1 MSSQSISKSRYRSKS
16 VQSPSQS
23 ISKSRCRSKSVPSR
37 SANNNILNI
46 HLLGIGTYGCVISN
60 PINNKNFIIDEY
72 IPYCDIDK
80 NDIGKIYIKKDEIN
94 EDKES
99 FYKEL
104 YILLK
109 IKKIDPLNY
118 FTVKLKAAS
127 KFNGNIIAHQ
137 KELLTSLNVCN
148 NTIFNHTFFQ
158 IILENGGVNLNVLK
172 NIPYKKFLKF
182 FKNFLQGMIKLYE
195 NKLVHSDIKADNIL
209 INKTKINLID
219 FGTAISAS
227 VLYNDDEEW
236 RLSAYYC
243 VYPPEFYIA
252 SILLKYKNNI
262 STQLNN
268 ILNIMNRKRYFD
280 KMNIPKI
287 TKNLYYSGIKKFIKD
302 IKSRN
307 LTNYNDVF
315 TEKIALQS
323 DIYSLAHIILKFYHI
338 IHDMTEQENIF
349 LRDLYIKCL
358 NANPYDRINI
368 YSLYTL
374 VNNEYNIKNY
384 NNKYI

>member
-1 MSSQSISKSRYRSKS
+1 MSISIRSKS
-16 VQSPSQS
+16 VSSPFQPIT
-23 ISKSRCRSKSVPSR
+23 ISKSKSKSRSRSKSVPSR
-37 SANNNILNI
+37 FTNNILNI
-46 HLLGIGTYGCVISN
+46 NLLGIGTYGCVISN
-60 PINNKNFIIDEY
+60 PINNKNFIIEEY
-72 IPYCDIDK
+72 VPYCDINI
-80 NDIGKIYIKKDEIN
+80 NDIGKIYIKKDETN

-127 KFNGNIIAHQ
+127 KFYGNIIAHEE
-137 KELLTSLNVCN
+137 ELLTSLNVCN
-148 NTIFNHTFFQ
+148 NSIINHTFFQ
-158 IILENGGVNLNVLK
+158 IILENGGINLNVLK

-182 FKNFLQGMIKLYE
+182 FKNFLQGMIKLNE

-227 VLYNDDEEW
+227 VLYNDEEEW

-243 VYPPEFYIA
+243 IYPPEFYIA

-262 STQLNN
+262 STQLDN
-268 ILNIMNRKRYFD
+268 ILKIMNRKRYFD
-280 KMNIPKI
+280 KMNIPKV
-287 TKNLYYSGIKKFIKD
+287 TKNLYYSGIQKFIKD
-302 IKSRN
+302 IKSRK

-338 IHDMTEQENIF
+338 IYDMTEQENIF
-349 LRDLYIKCL
+349 IRDLYIKCL

-374 VNNEYNIKNY
+374 VNNEYNIKSY

>member
-1 MSSQSISKSRYRSKS
+1 MSCHPKSRYRSKS
-16 VQSPSQS
+16 VQLPSQS
-23 ISKSRCRSKSVPSR
+23 ISKYRYRSKSVPSR
-37 SANNNILNI
+37 FANNNILNI
-46 HLLGIGTYGCVISN
+46 NLLGIGTYGCVISN
-60 PINNKNFIIDEY
+60 PINNINFIIEEY
-72 IPYCDIDK
+72 IPYYDIDN
-80 NDIGKIYIKKDEIN
+80 NDIGKIYIKKDSIN
-94 EDKES
+94 EDEES

-118 FTVKLKAAS
+118 FTVKLKAAT
-127 KFNGNIIAHQ
+127 KFYGNIIAHEKQ
-137 KELLTSLNVCN
+137 LLTYLNVN
-148 NTIFNHTFFQ
+148 NNSIINYTFFQ
-158 IILENGGVNLNVLK
+158 IIQENGGVNLNVLK
-172 NIPYKKFLKF
+172 NISYKKFLKF

-209 INKTKINLID
+209 INKNKINLID

-262 STQLNN
+262 SSQLDN
-268 ILNIMNRKRYFD
+268 IIKIMNRKRYFD
-280 KMNIPKI
+280 KMNIPKV

-302 IKSRN
+302 IKTRK

-349 LRDLYIKCL
+349 VRDLYIKCL

>member
-23 ISKSRCRSKSVPSR
+23 ISKSRYRSKSVPSR
-37 SANNNILNI
+37 FANNNILNI
-46 HLLGIGTYGCVISN
+46 NLLGIGTYGCVISN
-60 PINNKNFIIDEY
+60 PINNINFIIEEY
-72 IPYCDIDK
+72 IPYCDIDN
-80 NDIGKIYIKKDEIN
+80 NDIGKIYIKKDTIN
-94 EDKES
+94 EDEES

-127 KFNGNIIAHQ
+127 KFYGNIIAHEKQ
-137 KELLTSLNVCN
+137 LLTYLNVN
-148 NTIFNHTFFQ
+148 NNSIINYTFFQ
-158 IILENGGVNLNVLK
+158 IIQENGGVNLNILK

-219 FGTAISAS
+219 FGTAISSS

-262 STQLNN
+262 STQLDN
-268 ILNIMNRKRYFD
+268 IINIMNRKRYFD
-280 KMNIPKI
+280 KMNIPKV

-302 IKSRN
+302 IKSRK
-307 LTNYNDVF
+307 LFNYNDVF

-349 LRDLYIKCL
+349 VRDLYIKCL

-374 VNNEYNIKNY
+374 VNNEYNIKSY

>member
-1 MSSQSISKSRYRSKS
+1 MSIRSRSRSRSKSVQSLSPSISKSRYRSKS
-16 VQSPSQS
+16 V
-23 ISKSRCRSKSVPSR
+23 PSR
-37 SANNNILNI
+37 FTNNNILNI
-46 HLLGIGTYGCVISN
+46 NLLGIGTYGCVISN
-60 PINNKNFIIDEY
+60 PINNINFIIKEY
-72 IPYCDIDK
+72 IPYCDIDN
-80 NDIGKIYIKKDEIN
+80 NDIGKIYIKKDTIN
-94 EDKES
+94 EDEES

-127 KFNGNIIAHQ
+127 KFYGNIIAHEKQ
-137 KELLTSLNVCN
+137 LLTYLNVN
-148 NTIFNHTFFQ
+148 NNSIINYTFFQ
-158 IILENGGVNLNVLK
+158 IIQENGGVNLNILK

-262 STQLNN
+262 STQLDN
-268 ILNIMNRKRYFD
+268 IIKIMNRKRYFD
-280 KMNIPKI
+280 KMNIPKV
-287 TKNLYYSGIKKFIKD
+287 TKNLYYSGIQKFIKD
-302 IKSRN
+302 IKSRK
-307 LTNYNDVF
+307 LINYNDVF

-349 LRDLYIKCL
+349 VRDLYIKCL

-374 VNNEYNIKNY
+374 VNNEYNIKSY